1 MQNRGMV
8 QAAALVTLFISIAGV
23 AQIVRMVRQQR
34 QAAEQGAGQDS
45 ATTLFELARG
55 GLDGGS
61 SDSFQRELFKHKQR
75 MGRSRESSGGI
86 GSVRETD
93 TGFTLLMAA
102 AVADNAGA
110 VRVLMR
116 MVEAEDNMVDGL
128 GLDAL
133 EAHGLSVLHLL
144 ARQFNHRMLKLILTS
159 NTLAALGVASIASG
173 DALRRTPLMAAILA
187 HEKAMSNQT
196 DALET
201 LNVLVKAHANL
212 EARDSD
218 GRDALMLAS
227 FVGNSQAALR
237 LLSLPSINPCTY
249 CVDCFGRT
257 ALFYASQ
264 SGLTDVVKI
273 LLAKRSQIPSSPP
286 SQLRLRKAKNTAKKL
301 ASASAVS
308 LSSFVSTSSSTASSA
323 LRLAMDASRIDPLNH
338 VEDECGF
345 TPVLAAIKGGF
356 IDICEM
362 LLEANADCSIIPRSR
377 QNLIHLAVT
386 SCNMNITQ
394 FIFDKSLVKPAALFE
409 KDENGD
415 TPFHIAANLRLSDIL
430 QYLAYKAPQSSDPM
444 YNLTTITNDKGQTP
458 LHMACQPLNPTLAFL
473 KPEQAPETNQLAT
486 LNFLVTPLSSVL
498 TVPDVY
504 GMTPWSYYI
513 TNASKQTFEHLS
525 IVKLLNPEGTQ
536 PIETPV
542 LNADIIDKIACAKN
556 MRALDLE
563 SRLRVF
569 GDGNVSLEGAA
580 HVLRGI
586 IQSHGI
592 DASDQKCA
600 TDGVIVIVGDPYG
613 GKRLILADAQTN
625 SAKFYQDC
633 DTLYTRLATQ
643 KLETKGLLHEFLIQ
657 LETTRALAHTYT
669 TTVDGQISSHGIHPV
684 TEMYG
689 TLQNI
694 TASRCLVC
702 DTTAGF
708 NGVIGATSAVPSS
721 PESQLGAKDT
731 FWTDKLPNVLSMMK
745 HKKAHQ
751 DVQIR
756 CQRPGCVKG
765 RLVPNLLL
773 DGDDVNAWIRKTQ
786 GGWPSL
792 VRGFETCRMVILVGV
807 TVDETISKMLSRVPL
822 TCAQVLIDSKLSGP
836 FTKSL
841 ASLDAQTSSRILE
854 GQNYRYVGIINE
866 DTPTLCGV
874 DRGIKE
880 LALLAGIELYST

>member
-45 ATTLFELARG
+45 ATTLFALARG
-55 GLDGGS
+55 SLDGGS

-75 MGRSRESSGGI
+75 IGRTRDAVGGI

-116 MVEAEDNMVDGL
+116 MAEAEDNTADGL

-133 EAHGLSVLHLL
+133 DAQGLSVLHLL
-144 ARQFNHRMLKLILTS
+144 ARQLNHRMLKLILTS
-159 NTLAALGVASIASG
+159 YTLAALGVASIASG
-173 DALRRTPLMAAILA
+173 DALRRTPLMTAILA
-187 HEKAMSNQT
+187 HEKAMANQT

-201 LNVLVKAHANL
+201 FNVLVKAHANL
-212 EARDSD
+212 EARDAD
-218 GRDALMLAS
+218 GRDALMLACL
-227 FVGNSQAALR
+227 FGNSQAAMR
-237 LLSLPSINPCTY
+237 LLALPSINPCTY
-249 CVDCFGRT
+249 LVDCFGRT

-264 SGLTDVVKI
+264 SGLTDVVKL

-308 LSSFVSTSSSTASSA
+308 LSSFVSTSSSTPSSS
-323 LRLAMDASRIDPLNH
+323 LRLAMDASRIDPLH
-338 VEDECGF
+338 HAEDEYGF
-345 TPVLAAIKGGF
+345 TPFLAAIQSGS
-356 IDICEM
+356 IDICE
-362 LLEANADCSIIPRSR
+362 LLLDANADCSIIPRSR
-377 QNLIHLAVT
+377 RNLIHLAVM
-386 SCNMNITQ
+386 SCNMNVTQ
-394 FIFDKSLVKPAALFE
+394 FILDKSLVKPAALFE

-415 TPFHIAANLRLSDIL
+415 TPFHIASNLRLSDIL
-430 QYLAYKAPQSSDPM
+430 QYLAYKVPQSSDPM
-444 YNLTTITNDKGQTP
+444 YSLTTITNDKGQTP
-458 LHMACQPLNPTLAFL
+458 LHMTCQSLNPTLAL
-473 KPEQAPETNQLAT
+473 KPEQTPKTNQLAT
-486 LNFLVTPLSSVL
+486 LEFLVTTLSSVL
-498 TVPDVY
+498 TATDVF

-525 IVKLLNPEGTQ
+525 IVKLLNPDGTQ

-542 LNADIIDKIACAKN
+542 MNAKVLDKIAFAKN
-556 MRALDLE
+556 VRSLGFE
-563 SRLRVF
+563 SRLSVF
-569 GDGNVSLEGAA
+569 GQGNVSVEGAA
-580 HVLRGI
+580 RVLREI

-592 DASDQKCA
+592 NASDQKSA
-600 TDGVIVIVGDPYG
+600 PGGVIVIVGDCAYPKPDDGSVYG
-613 GKRLILADAQTN
+613 GKRLKLADAQTVEN
-625 SAKFYQDC
+625 PAKFYQDC
-633 DTLYTRLATQ
+633 DTFYTRLATQ
-643 KLETKGLLHEFLIQ
+643 KLETKGLLHEFLIY

-702 DTTAGF
+702 DTTTGF
-708 NGVIGATSAVPSS
+708 NGVAGANSALPSS
-721 PESQLGAKDT
+721 PESQLGAKDI
-731 FWTDKLPNVLSMMK
+731 FWTDKLPNVLSVMK
-745 HKKAHQ
+745 HKKVHQ
-751 DVQIR
+751 HVQIR

-773 DGDDVNAWIRKTQ
+773 DGDDVDAWIRKTH

-792 VRGFETCRMVILVGV
+792 ARGR
-807 TVDETISKMLSRVPL
+807 
-822 TCAQVLIDSKLSGP
+822 P
-836 FTKSL
+836 F
-841 ASLDAQTSSRILE
+841 A
-854 GQNYRYVGIINE
+854 
-866 DTPTLCGV
+866 
-874 DRGIKE
+874 
-880 LALLAGIELYST
+880 